1 MTSDGVQTYKSKESK
16 LVAASP
22 ENSSNNL
29 IGLLPL
35 SALDHLKDAEVNDP
49 TTSRMLDDTIQDISQ
64 TDQQEMTFRSLKS
77 LKSHGTSFSKGNNT

>member
-1 MTSDGVQTYKSKESK
+1 MISDGVQTYKSKE
-16 LVAASP
+16 LVATSP
-22 ENSSNNL
+22 ENSSNNM
-29 IGLLPL
+29 IGLEPLP
-35 SALDHLKDAEVNDP
+35 ALDLKDVVANDE